1 MKKFIIEV
9 ILIIAIASGV
19 VVTFNCYADPAN
31 LFHDE
36 IFSDI
41 IEQITTGHAVSVTG
55 DFDERIFQ
63 RELIKSLDKDIDTY
77 ILGSSH
83 IMYIPWEYSNYY
95 CAGVSGAV
103 TQDNM
108 AILGFIE
115 KNAKKI
121 DRVVLCIDSWMFL
134 ENNGQT
140 RYKSIEREYLEEY
153 NKITGLNTSASFSLS
168 DLIPVKVRE
177 LFSPSYFQSSIK
189 AFIKSLFLKK
199 NQLAINNDSGRII
212 YPTGTHSPYNSNS
225 AQQNINDAKRNIAM
239 NTVYSSKRNAKISEE
254 EKKLFEQFT
263 KYLLREGIKLDFYLP
278 AYHPVYYHEFAT
290 SKAYSY
296 ILEIEDYVVNY
307 ARNNSIPL
315 HGSYNPELSGITVND
330 FMDSIHLK
338 PEIGLMQY
346 KNTIR

>member
-1 MKKFIIEV
+1 
-9 ILIIAIASGV
+9 
-19 VVTFNCYADPAN
+19 
-31 LFHDE
+31 
-36 IFSDI
+36 
-41 IEQITTGHAVSVTG
+41 
-55 DFDERIFQ
+55 
-63 RELIKSLDKDIDTY
+63 
-77 ILGSSH
+77 
-83 IMYIPWEYSNYY
+83 
-95 CAGVSGAV
+95 
-103 TQDNM
+103 
-108 AILGFIE
+108 
-115 KNAKKI
+115 
-121 DRVVLCIDSWMFL
+121 MFL